1 MQITAEGWGWRYAT
15 RKAWSLRNLDFTIE
29 SGERVLLLGASG
41 SGKSTLL
48 AALAGVLDDGEEAGK
63 LLIDGKHPTRM
74 KGQVGLVQQNP
85 ESQLILERVGDDVAF
100 GLENLAV
107 PREKIW
113 PLVHQALEQVRLD
126 VPLDHST
133 GKLSGGQQQRLAIA
147 SSLAMQQVSDR
158 PGLLL
163 LDEPTANLDPE
174 GVTEVRDTIRDVL
187 ARTQT
192 TLIVVEHRVSVWSEL
207 VDRVIVIG
215 EDGLLADGNPAEVF
229 SSQGETLA
237 AAGCWVPGVPH
248 GLSLDPGSTISSANP
263 ILTTQNLAI
272 GYDFPIQDGLN
283 LQISQGSS
291 TVITGENGAGKTTLA
306 LTLAGL
312 HRALGGEVLAEPQLA
327 AGVKIRKREPRN
339 PINWTARELL
349 PRIGTVFQHP
359 EHQFVENTV
368 EKELAVGLVASK
380 KSPAEITARVTELA
394 EALRLTKLLKASPY
408 TLSGGEQRRL
418 SVAGVLATNPKLIFL
433 DEPTFGQDRRTWISL
448 IEIIKGLLASGTS
461 VVSVTHDP
469 EFISL
474 LGEHRIH
481 LERQ

>member
-1 MQITAEGWGWRYAT
+1 MRITAEGWGWRYAT
-15 RKAWSLRNLDFTIE
+15 RKAWSLRNLDLTIE

-41 SGKSTLL
+41 VGKSTLL
-48 AALAGVLDDGEEAGK
+48 AALTGVLDDGEETGR
-63 LLIDGKHPTRM
+63 LLIDGIHPTRL
-74 KGQVGLVQQNP
+74 KGKVGLVQQNP

-107 PREKIW
+107 PRERIW
-113 PLVHQALEQVRLD
+113 PIVHQALEQVRLD
-126 VPLDHST
+126 VSLHHST

-147 SSLAMQQVSDR
+147 GSLAMQQVSDR

-163 LDEPTANLDPE
+163 LDEPTANLDPA
-174 GVTEVRDTIRDVL
+174 GVVEVRDTIRDVL
-187 ARTQT
+187 NRTET
-192 TLIVVEHRVSVWSEL
+192 TLIVVEHRVSVWAEL

-215 EDGLLADGNPAEVF
+215 EDGLLADGAPAEVF
-229 SSQGETLA
+229 ASQGETLA
-237 AAGCWVPGVPH
+237 AAGCWVPGISH
-248 GLSLDPGSTISSANP
+248 ELSIDSSRTISANTP
-263 ILTTQNLAI
+263 VLTAENLAI
-272 GYDFPIQDGLN
+272 GYGVAVQEALN
-283 LQISQGSS
+283 LQIPQGLS

-312 HRALGGEVLAEPQLA
+312 HRALDGSVLAAPEIA
-327 AGVKIRKREPRN
+327 AGVKTRKREPRN

-368 EKELAVGLVASK
+368 EKELAVGLVASHK
-380 KSPAEITARVTELA
+380 TAAEIAARVAELA

-433 DEPTFGQDRRTWISL
+433 DEPTFGQDRLTWISL
-448 IEIIKGLLASGTS
+448 VEIIRELLATGTS
-461 VVSVTHDP
+461 VVSITHDP
-469 EFISL
+469 EYLSL

-481 LERQ
+481 LERR